1 MANFTKFGDFQ
12 FDVLREV
19 GNIGAGHAATA
30 LSKLIQKEVDMKVP
44 QVKIIPFD
52 EVADCVGGAEA
63 LVATVFLR
71 VEGECPGNMFF
82 ILDLDSARHL
92 LTQMIGSEMKSE
104 DDMLSEMEISALH
117 EIGNILAGS
126 YLSSLADFTQLN
138 LQPSVPALAID
149 MAGAILSYG
158 LIELGRTGDFA
169 LTIDTAFFEGNEQVK
184 GHFFLIPDPDSLEI
198 LFRSL
203 GVPLDGN
210 YENWHG

>member
-1 MANFTKFGDFQ
+1 MANFSNIGDFQ

-44 QVKIIPFD
+44 QVNIIPFD
-52 EVADCVGGAEA
+52 EVADFVGGAEA
-63 LVATVFLR
+63 LVVTVFLR
-71 VEGECPGNMFF
+71 VEGDCPSNMFF
-82 ILDLDSARHL
+82 IQDYDSARNL
-92 LTQMIGSEMKSE
+92 LAQLIGIEKDHQDALLS
-104 DDMLSEMEISALH
+104 DMEVSALH

-126 YLSSLADFTQLN
+126 YLSSLADFTKLS

-158 LIELGRTGDFA
+158 LIELGRVGDFA

-210 YENWHG
+210 

>member
-1 MANFTKFGDFQ
+1 MAIFSKFGDFQ

-30 LSKLIQKEVDMKVP
+30 LSKLIQKEVDMRVP
-44 QVKIIPFD
+44 LVKIIPFD
-52 EVADCVGGAEA
+52 EVADFVGGAEA
-63 LVATVFLR
+63 VVVTVFLR
-71 VEGECPGNMFF
+71 VEGECPGSMFF
-82 ILDLDSARHL
+82 IMDVDSARNL
-92 LTQMIGSEMKSE
+92 LRQMIGTQNDEES
-104 DDMLSEMEISALH
+104 LSEMEVSALH

-126 YLSSLADFTQLN
+126 YLSSLADLTKLN

-158 LIELGRTGDFA
+158 LIELGRTGDYA

-210 YENWHG
+210 Y